1 MKAHVSH
8 TANAEAAWGKE
19 APDWIG
25 HLAARCDAI
34 GLKRAAAQVGYSPST
49 ISYVLNRRYSAPTDK
64 IALRVRATL
73 MSERRQCP
81 ELGDLTLA
89 QCLDWQEKA
98 ENFEPVSSQR
108 RRMLNACR
116 TCPFNTGKGS

>member
-8 TANAEAAWGKE
+8 IANAIAAWGDNM
-19 APDWIG
+19 PDWVRQ
-25 HLAARCDAI
+25 LAARCDAI
-34 GLKRAAAQVGYSPST
+34 GLKRGAAQVGYSSST

-73 MSERRQCP
+73 MAETRHCP
-81 ELGDLTLA
+81 ELGELSLA
-89 QCLDWQEKA
+89 QCLEWQERA
-98 ENFEPVSSQR
+98 EDFKPVSSQR

-116 TCPFNTGKGS
+116 QCPFNNGKGA